1 MRWNNR
7 RRSDNVEFREGAA
20 GAGLAGIAFVLIR
33 FVMGRFG
40 VGGVVVLVGG
50 FFLLKQAGI
59 DPLQMLGMGS
69 SGGGSVSR
77 EAQNEEQDFVTAIVG
92 STEDVWTRLFR
103 ESGQQYSPPKVVVFK
118 QGTTSGCGSASA
130 ASGPFYCPADQT
142 IYFDLAFFDELG
154 RRFGAPGDFAQAYVI
169 AHEVGHHI
177 QTITGTSSQVR
188 SLQQRANQTEQNL
201 LQVKME
207 LQADCYAGVWAYHAD
222 RNTNLGRILE
232 GDFEVDEAIAAAQAI
247 GDDTLQRNA
256 GRRVNQESFTHG
268 SSDQRTRWFR
278 TGLQTGSVEACNT
291 FEARSL

>member
-40 VGGVVVLVGG
+40 IGGVVVLVGG

-103 ESGQQYSPPKVVVFK
+103 ESGQQYPPPKVVVFK

>member
-103 ESGQQYSPPKVVVFK
+103 ESGQQYPPPKVVVFK